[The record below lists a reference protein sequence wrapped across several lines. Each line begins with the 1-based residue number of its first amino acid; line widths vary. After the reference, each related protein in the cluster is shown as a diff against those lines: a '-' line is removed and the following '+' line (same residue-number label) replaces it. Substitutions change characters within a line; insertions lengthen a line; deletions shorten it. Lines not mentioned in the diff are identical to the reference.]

1 MPSLPMIR
9 LQHHR
14 QEHSASCLAACVV
27 IVLAHHRVE
36 MSEVDLRRILKTKP
50 YSGAHP
56 ISLLQLGELGFDA
69 WPYEGTA
76 AELRL
81 RIASGLPVIVFLW
94 TGVLQHWKEQGD
106 IDYLH
111 SVVVA
116 GLTNDTVLVHDPAL
130 PDGPIELP
138 WEDFCNAW
146 QYSRQMMAVI
156 QPHVRL
162 EESVQ
167 L

>member
-1 MPSLPMIR
+1 
-9 LQHHR
+9 
-14 QEHSASCLAACVV
+14 
-27 IVLAHHRVE
+27 
-36 MSEVDLRRILKTKP
+36 
-50 YSGAHP
+50 
-56 ISLLQLGELGFDA
+56 
-69 WPYEGTA
+69 
-76 AELRL
+76 
-81 RIASGLPVIVFLW
+81 
-94 TGVLQHWKEQGD
+94 
-106 IDYLH
+106 
-111 SVVVA
+111 VVA
-116 GLTNDTVLVHDPAL
+116 GLTNDTVLVHDPVL